1 MKLIDPSQRR
11 RQLGLG
17 IVLFMIGI
25 LSLVY
30 LGYRQIEQTIYTI
43 LQDQV
48 QTHSAYIFIKDQS
61 RIEDYYQDLDRI
73 FSGED
78 REVFLISQRN
88 NSKNRLVPNTLWRNS
103 KEGNTKSSLSLI
115 HQKIIK
121 NKGQNIISWR
131 ADQRIYAGKKLNWNK
146 QTVWLVESV
155 DKNYF
160 SFKWQEYWKLVAIY
174 IMVQL
179 SLIFLA
185 IRLALLK
192 TTGPIQ
198 SIRQGIEK
206 VRDSDY
212 HYEYLEHS
220 IPEVNQLGQSV
231 TDIVK
236 YLGEDRNDL
245 ISGQQQYSL
254 LLENINLGVLVI
266 DSQGKI
272 DLMNPAL
279 GKILGLSPTV
289 IGRPYQAILKSFQ
302 LISLINRVMQT
313 HLPVQEEVEVYVPKS
328 KFLDVNI
335 LSYQEYQA
343 SEMSFLVLL
352 YDITEIRRLETVRS
366 EFVANASHE
375 LRTPVTAIKGFAET
389 LLNGALK
396 DKKAANKFVNIIAK
410 ESNRLEMIIEDI
422 LELSRVEKS
431 ENNLPRSSF
440 YVDKVTE
447 NMIEFLSQKTAQK
460 SIKVELISNNN
471 IALKADQYRFEQ
483 ILTNLLDNAI
493 NYSDEGSQ
501 ITISIKEKKKKIE
514 LTVADTGIGI
524 PETEM
529 DRIFERFYRVD
540 KARSRNSGGTGLG
553 LSIVRN
559 LVKMMGGKIE
569 VKSQVGVGTSFTIIL
584 PN

>member
-1 MKLIDPSQRR
+1 MKLVDPSKRR
-11 RQLGLG
+11 RQLGTG
-17 IVLFMIGI
+17 ILLFMIGI
-25 LSLVY
+25 SSLAY
-30 LGYRQIEQTIYTI
+30 LGYRQMNQTIYM
-43 LQDQV
+43 LFENQV
-48 QTHSAYIFIKDQS
+48 ETHSNSIFVKNKS
-61 RIEDYYQDLDRI
+61 GIEDYYQDLERI
-73 FSGED
+73 INGED
-78 REVFLISQRN
+78 REAFLISQN
-88 NSKNRLVPNTLWRNS
+88 KNSEKQLILSTLWRKS
-103 KEGNTKSSLSLI
+103 KEGNTKSSLSI
-115 HQKIIK
+115 IDQKIKK
-121 NKGQNIISWR
+121 NKDQETFSWR
-131 ADQRIYAGKKLNWNK
+131 ADQRIYSAKKIKWNK
-146 QTVWLVESV
+146 KTFWIVESV
-155 DKNYF
+155 NKNQF
-160 SFKWQEYWKLVAIY
+160 AFKWRQYWKMVAIY
-174 IMVQL
+174 FMVQFAL
-179 SLIFLA
+179 VYLA

-206 VRDSDY
+206 IKESDY

-266 DSQGKI
+266 DSQGRI

-279 GKILGLSPTV
+279 EEILGLSPTV

-302 LISLINRVMQT
+302 LITLINRVMQT
-313 HLPVQEEVEVYVPKS
+313 HSPIQEEVEVYVPKS

-431 ENNLPRSSF
+431 ENNIPRASF

-447 NMIEFLSQKTAQK
+447 NMIEFLSQKIAQK
-460 SIKVELISNNN
+460 SIRVELISSDN
-471 IALKADQYRFEQ
+471 IALKADQHRFEQ

-514 LTVADTGIGI
+514 ITVADTGIGI

>member
-61 RIEDYYQDLDRI
+61 RIEDYYQDLDSI